1 MQAIGGVNQKV
12 EGFFDV
18 CRAKGLTGSQGVMIP
33 AANVQNLML
42 REDVVQAVREGRF
55 HIYSVSTID
64 EGLEILTGA
73 EAGSQLPDGSF
84 EEGSINQRVYMQLRD
99 MARGLRDFMRSDDRD
114 GYAHSTG
121 GKAVDTDLGS
131 PVDAQRT
138 E

>member
-18 CRAKGLTGSQGVMIP
+18 CRAKGLSGSQGVMIP

-64 EGLEILTGA
+64 EGIEILSGEIAGA
-73 EAGSQLPDGSF
+73 QLPDGLLR
-84 EEGSINQRVYMQLRD
+84 GGVCKPARVQ
-99 MARGLRDFMRSDDRD
+99 AT
-114 GYAHSTG
+114 A
-121 GKAVDTDLGS
+121 
-131 PVDAQRT
+131 
-138 E
+138 